1 MGQVKVSLLSSDLLT
16 QGYELFGGALRDSV
30 SKEVKAFI
38 RERTGE
44 LLSNLPNVFTGEL
57 VSKIPGAF
65 IGSVSG
71 LSVLNLGIATMGLAL
86 VLKRVK
92 QIEQRLEQTQKLLQ
106 QVNRKLDLSFYAN
119 FRAALDLAS
128 NAFTMASVENRKASA
143 MHAINRLMEAKH
155 YYAGETDAQ
164 LGAKSAVVDA
174 YLATLSLSYV
184 AEARC
189 YLELEELDTARQL
202 LDAGASYLDARVH
215 YYVHVLLTTNPAAY
229 LHPSLKGKVDLQRL
243 TKVFQWFRPELDE
256 RTVFEE
262 QRENIF
268 NLSQNQEQ
276 WIQTLP
282 PAIWDPIID
291 FQEKSNLFSKF
302 EALEWF
308 GGKRSPGSNTK
319 VYERLSKIIEEIEA
333 MIGDMQRFHAYRM
346 EVQAIQKLNISFSQW
361 QQLAPPADSPGD
373 QSGLMLITLPKPLML
388 TS

>member
-1 MGQVKVSLLSSDLLT
+1 MEQVKVSLLSSDLLA
-16 QGYELFGGALRDSV
+16 QGYELFGGVLRDSV
-30 SKEVKAFI
+30 SKEVKAFV
-38 RERTGE
+38 RERAGD
-44 LLSNLPNVFTGEL
+44 LLSKLPNVFTGEM
-57 VSKIPGAF
+57 VSKLPGAF
-65 IGSVSG
+65 VSG
-71 LSVLNLGIATMGLAL
+71 VSGIGVLNLGLSTMGLAL

-155 YYAGETDAQ
+155 YYAGETDSQ
-164 LGAKSAVVDA
+164 LAAKTAVVDA

-202 LDAGASYLDARVH
+202 LDAGATYLDARVR
-215 YYVHVLLTTNPAAY
+215 YYVHVLLTSNPSAY

-268 NLSQNQEQ
+268 NLAQNQEQ

-282 PAIWDPIID
+282 LAIWDPIIN
-291 FQEKSNLFSKF
+291 FQEKSTLFSKF
-302 EALEWF
+302 DAFELF
-308 GGKRSPGSNTK
+308 GSKRSPVSNTK
-319 VYERLSKIIEEIEA
+319 VYERLATIIEEIEA
-333 MIGDMQRFHAYRM
+333 IIEDMQRFHAYRM
-346 EVQAIQKLNISFSQW
+346 EVQAIQKLNLSFSQW
-361 QQLAPPADSPGD
+361 QQLAPPADSTGEP
-373 QSGLMLITLPKPLML
+373 SGLMMITLPKPLML